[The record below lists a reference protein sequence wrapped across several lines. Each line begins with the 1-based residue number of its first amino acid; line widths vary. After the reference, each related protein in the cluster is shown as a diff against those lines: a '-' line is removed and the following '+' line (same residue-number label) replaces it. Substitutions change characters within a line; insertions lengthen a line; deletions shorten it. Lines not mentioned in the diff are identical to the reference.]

1 MTPHALPQPTR
12 TSRFTRR
19 RRHGR
24 MLLAMGFM
32 MAAMAVAMLVIS

>member
-1 MTPHALPQPTR
+1 MTSHTLSHP
-12 TSRFTRR
+12 TSRLTPR

-32 MAAMAVAMLVIS
+32 MAAMAAMLVMN